1 MEYLYLKKV
10 FDLHRNL
17 RANKYYGKLFKTDV
31 YNLKAD
37 LSDCKTVLDIGC
49 GPNSI
54 IKYCNNLSY
63 SIGVEA
69 FAPYV
74 SLSKAKGIHTE
85 YLNSNILDVNFKDN
99 SFDAVI
105 MVDVVEHLDK
115 KDAIRLIN
123 RAYAWAKK
131 KIIVITPNGFQEQL
145 EYDGNQNQIHKCG
158 FNSTQLKNMGFKVF
172 GVGGVKLPYFRR
184 NKKTKIYL
192 NYLIYSASLV
202 TQAFTHDFPYIASG
216 LYAIKFK

>member
-1 MEYLYLKKV
+1 MKYLYLKKV

-131 KIIVITPNGFQEQL
+131 KIIVITPLTGFRSSWNMTVTKTRSINVGSILHNLKIWVLKCLGL
-145 EYDGNQNQIHKCG
+145 EELSCLILEEIRR
-158 FNSTQLKNMGFKVF
+158 LKF
-172 GVGGVKLPYFRR
+172 
-184 NKKTKIYL
+184 I
-192 NYLIYSASLV
+192 
-202 TQAFTHDFPYIASG
+202 
-216 LYAIKFK
+216 